1 MNFAGTTASYY
12 INNNDANAIELETNG
27 NSHAEAVADLIE
39 FWNSTVD
46 DKVVEAFEVYSEDDN
61 DDETI
66 TVIKGDIAARDEDGD
81 FTDETDEITV
91 IVATDKG

>member
-46 DKVVEAFEVYSEDDN
+46 DKVVTDFEVYSEDDN

-81 FTDETDEITV
+81 FTDETDEITI
-91 IVATDKG
+91 IVETDKD

>member
-12 INNNDANAIELETNG
+12 INNNDASAIELETNG

-46 DKVVEAFEVYSEDDN
+46 DKVVTDFEVYSEDDN

-91 IVATDKG
+91 IVATDKD

>member
-46 DKVVEAFEVYSEDDN
+46 DKVVEAFEVYSEEDN

-81 FTDETDEITV
+81 FTDETDEITI
-91 IVATDKG
+91 IVATDKD